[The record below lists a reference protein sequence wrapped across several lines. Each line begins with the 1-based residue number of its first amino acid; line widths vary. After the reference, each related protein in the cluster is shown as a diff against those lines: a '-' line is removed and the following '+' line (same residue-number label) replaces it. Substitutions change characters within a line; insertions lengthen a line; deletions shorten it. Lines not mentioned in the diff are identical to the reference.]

1 MVNFENGESMLYST
15 LVTELIES
23 RRQVQTQ
30 VMQLW
35 INYLAASQFSSS
47 GKWKYSMKT
56 ELKELMHVKCLA

>member
-30 VMQLW
+30 VMQL
-35 INYLAASQFSSS
+35 
-47 GKWKYSMKT
+47 
-56 ELKELMHVKCLA
+56 